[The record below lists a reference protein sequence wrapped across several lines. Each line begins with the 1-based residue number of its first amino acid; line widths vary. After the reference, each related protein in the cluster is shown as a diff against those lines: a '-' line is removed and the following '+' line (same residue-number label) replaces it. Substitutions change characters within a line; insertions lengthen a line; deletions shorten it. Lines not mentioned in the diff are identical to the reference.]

1 MNVLFYVF
9 LESSLFG
16 GDRLIPIHQ
25 VNEQVEKS
33 NILKLIFVYFL
44 EAEI

>member
-9 LESSLFG
+9 LESSLF